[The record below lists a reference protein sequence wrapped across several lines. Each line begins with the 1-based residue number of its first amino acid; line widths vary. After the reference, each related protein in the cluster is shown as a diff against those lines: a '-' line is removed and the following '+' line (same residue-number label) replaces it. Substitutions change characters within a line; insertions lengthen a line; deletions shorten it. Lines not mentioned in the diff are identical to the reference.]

1 MVIGG
6 SKGLFARAAKLRLIR
21 TGKESDRPQ
30 EFKVELI
37 LSKQDHFDIQQKILK
52 TELENISLKVD

>member
-1 MVIGG
+1 MT
-6 SKGLFARAAKLRLIR
+6 RTYEYPAKLRLIR

-52 TELENISLKVD
+52 TELENISLKID

>member
-1 MVIGG
+1 MT
-6 SKGLFARAAKLRLIR
+6 KTFEYPAKLKLIR

-37 LSKQDHFDIQQKILK
+37 LSKQDLFDIQQKILK
-52 TELENISLKVD
+52 TELDHISLRVE

>member
-1 MVIGG
+1 MTRT
-6 SKGLFARAAKLRLIR
+6 FEYPAKLRLIR

-37 LSKQDHFDIQQKILK
+37 LSKLDLFDIQQKILK
-52 TELENISLKVD
+52 TELDHISLRVE

>member
-1 MVIGG
+1 MTRT
-6 SKGLFARAAKLRLIR
+6 FEYPAKLKLIR

-37 LSKQDHFDIQQKILK
+37 LSKQDLFDIQLKVLK
-52 TELENISLKVD
+52 TELEHISLKVD